1 MRALGTEPRTLSQP
15 TVAVKTTEHD
25 SVQTRRRRVRA
36 FVNLPP
42 KVPSFIREPN
52 SSMVMF

>member
-42 KVPSFIREPN
+42 KAPSFIREPN
-52 SSMVMF
+52 SSTVMF